1 MLGKKKKIVQ
11 SHRCMEAGMCEIKEQ
26 EQFNVAKMR
35 KFGKTREWQNI
46 KLRGR
51 LKLDQEFEF
60 YFIGNAKLLNLGKES
75 THKDYREDSFSPS
88 ERVACRLER
97 WIGEWKRVSL
107 VVQCL
112 VAQSCLTLCHP
123 VDCSLPGSS
132 PWGFSRQEY
141 WSGLPCPPP
150 GDLPNLGIEP
160 RSPMLEADSLP
171 SEPLGDQPGQLR
183 VWDGFMRNSQGV
195 WRSLSGENRGLKKR
209 EEAERNQ
216 SFRFEQLF
224 LIDNG

>member
-132 PWGFSRQEY
+132 VHAILQARILECVANPYSRGSSQ
-141 WSGLPCPPP
+141 PR
-150 GDLPNLGIEP
+150 DQTQVFGI
-160 RSPMLEADSLP
+160 A
-171 SEPLGDQPGQLR
+171 G
-183 VWDGFMRNSQGV
+183 
-195 WRSLSGENRGLKKR
+195 
-209 EEAERNQ
+209 
-216 SFRFEQLF
+216 RFF
-224 LIDNG
+224 FFFF